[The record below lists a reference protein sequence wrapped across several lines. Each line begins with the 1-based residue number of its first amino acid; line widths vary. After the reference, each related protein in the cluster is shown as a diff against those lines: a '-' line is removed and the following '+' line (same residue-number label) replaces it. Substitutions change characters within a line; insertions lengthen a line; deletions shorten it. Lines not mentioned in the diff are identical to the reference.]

1 MKLILVFVSI
11 MKKIQVDENECEY
24 MSFRIDIYSSE
35 CFLAVEIY
43 EKGHA
48 DRDLIFEEK
57 RQKAQE
63 KKIGCKF
70 IRLNTS
76 NAKNG
81 YDLDCEVGNV
91 QAFINE
97 FNNKKLRNQKKR
109 KKEKEKDKEL
119 EEKLEKEMREKIR
132 KIRKRNERKIR
143 KITKRKI
150 RKKTKR
156 KIKKRS

>member
-1 MKLILVFVSI
+1 MSI
-11 MKKIQVDENECEY
+11 MKKIQVDENDCEY
-24 MSFRIDIYSSE
+24 MSFRNYIYSTE

-63 KKIGCKF
+63 KKLRCKF

-76 NAKNG
+76 NAKN
-81 YDLDCEVGNV
+81 DCEVGNV

-97 FNNKKLRNQKKR
+97 FNDKKIKKLEKKKKR
-109 KKEKEKDKEL
+109 K
-119 EEKLEKEMREKIR
+119 RTRRKIRKRTGR

-143 KITKRKI
+143 KITKRKS

>member
-11 MKKIQVDENECEY
+11 MKKLQVDENRCEY

-35 CFLAVEIY
+35 CFLVVEIY
-43 EKGHA
+43 EKGHS
-48 DRDLIFEEK
+48 DRDLISEEK

-63 KKIGCKF
+63 KKLGCKF

-81 YDLDCEVGNV
+81 YDLDYEVGNV
-91 QAFINE
+91 QVFINK
-97 FNNKKLRNQKKR
+97 FNNKKIKKLEKKKKR
-109 KKEKEKDKEL
+109 KRK
-119 EEKLEKEMREKIR
+119 RQTTRR

-143 KITKRKI
+143 KRTGRKIRKRNERKIRKI

>member
-1 MKLILVFVSI
+1 MKLIFVFMSI
-11 MKKIQVDENECEY
+11 MKKIQVDENDCEY
-24 MSFRIDIYSSE
+24 MSFRNYIYSTE

-63 KKIGCKF
+63 KKLRCKF

-91 QAFINE
+91 QAFIHE
-97 FNNKKLRNQKKR
+97 FKKKK
-109 KKEKEKDKEL
+109 KKK
-119 EEKLEKEMREKIR
+119 
-132 KIRKRNERKIR
+132 N
-143 KITKRKI
+143 
-150 RKKTKR
+150 
-156 KIKKRS
+156 

>member
-1 MKLILVFVSI
+1 MSI
-11 MKKIQVDENECEY
+11 MKKIQVDENDCEY
-24 MSFRIDIYSSE
+24 MSFRNYIYSTE

-63 KKIGCKF
+63 KKLRCKF

-97 FNNKKLRNQKKR
+97 FNDKKIKKLEKKKKR
-109 KKEKEKDKEL
+109 K
-119 EEKLEKEMREKIR
+119 RTRRKIRKRTGR

>member
-1 MKLILVFVSI
+1 MSI
-11 MKKIQVDENECEY
+11 MKKIQVDENDCEY
-24 MSFRIDIYSSE
+24 MSFRNYIYSTE

-63 KKIGCKF
+63 KKLRCKF

-76 NAKNG
+76 NAKTG

-97 FNNKKLRNQKKR
+97 FNDKKIKKLEKKKKR
-109 KKEKEKDKEL
+109 K
-119 EEKLEKEMREKIR
+119 RTRRKIRKRTGR

-143 KITKRKI
+143 KITKRKS

>member
-1 MKLILVFVSI
+1 MSI
-11 MKKIQVDENECEY
+11 MKKIQVDENDCEY

-91 QAFINE
+91 QAFIDE
-97 FNNKKLRNQKKR
+97 FKNKKKLKKLG
-109 KKEKEKDKEL
+109 KQ
-119 EEKLEKEMREKIR
+119 
-132 KIRKRNERKIR
+132 
-143 KITKRKI
+143 
-150 RKKTKR
+150 
-156 KIKKRS
+156 